1 MFGLIDSLCDS
12 LCSMID
18 PSYESENNEGC
29 NSVESS
35 SISTESNSSTSL
47 SPWMLYCSAPIEA
60 GTENINSMYT

>member
-18 PSYESENNEGC
+18 PSYDSENNEGC

-35 SISTESNSSTSL
+35 SISTESSSSTSL
-47 SPWMLYCSAPIEA
+47 SPWMLYGSAPIEA